1 MQLHTIVGDETCMK
15 VKQLFT
21 LEQVSGGAFGS
32 RLNVSANA
40 TTEVTYQKKAE
51 QIIGEDTNCY
61 KIMLVCSVE

>member
-1 MQLHTIVGDETCMK
+1 MK

-21 LEQVSGGAFGS
+21 LEQVSGGAVGS

-40 TTEVTYQKKAE
+40 TAEVTYQKKAE

-61 KIMLVCSVE
+61 KIMLVCSIK